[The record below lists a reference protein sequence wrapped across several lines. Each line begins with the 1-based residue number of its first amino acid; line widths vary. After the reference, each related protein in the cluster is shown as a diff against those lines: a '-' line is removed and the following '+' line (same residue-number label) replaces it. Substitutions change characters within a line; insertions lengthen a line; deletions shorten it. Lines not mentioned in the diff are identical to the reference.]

1 MEMHGMKT
9 VESGQ
14 YCAKEEILK
23 AKMGSDTY
31 RNSGNTSREFNF
43 VTAGELTVTI
53 TLDEYRELIT
63 GKEQLRKQ
71 SLDLSIENWR
81 LKDELDKAKKRLT
94 HYNQLFEIVTPKFS
108 SRFRMNRM
116 TKHVQNQK

>member
-1 MEMHGMKT
+1 MEMHEMKT

-81 LKDELDKAKKRLT
+81 LKDELDKAKKKIDAL
-94 HYNQLFEIVTPKFS
+94 QSIVRNSNSQVFVKIS
-108 SRFRMNRM
+108 DE
-116 TKHVQNQK
+116 QDD

>member
-31 RNSGNTSREFNF
+31 MNSGNTSREFNF

-81 LKDELDKAKKRLT
+81 LKDELDKAKKKIDAL
-94 HYNQLFEIVTPKFS
+94 QSIVRNSNSQVFVKIS
-108 SRFRMNRM
+108 DE
-116 TKHVQNQK
+116 QDD